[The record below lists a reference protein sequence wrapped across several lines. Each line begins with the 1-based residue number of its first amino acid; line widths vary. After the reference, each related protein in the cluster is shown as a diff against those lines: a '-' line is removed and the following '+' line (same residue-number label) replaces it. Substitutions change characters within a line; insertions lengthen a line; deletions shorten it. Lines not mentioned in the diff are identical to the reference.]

1 MVEEISNISYRK
13 SGSPKT
19 VTLDQDGTIVP
30 TFKLKSLFT
39 YLFAKGYQPV
49 NVYCHE
55 LDCIIST
62 EFRDGNVPAKMGLM
76 EMLTELLTTNML
88 L

>member
-1 MVEEISNISYRK
+1 MVEDISNISYRK

-30 TFKLKSLFT
+30 TFKLKILFT
-39 YLFAKGYQPV
+39 YLFSKGFQPV

-55 LDCIIST
+55 LNSIIST

-76 EMLTELLTTNML
+76 EKC
-88 L
+88 